1 MLPFSALWVLAVVPN
16 DAVERLFELALDCN
30 VGRKGEK
37 EALVILEVD
46 IVGNAITVLFFLLRG
61 RNEDRSGSSKLA
73 MESVHLEFR
82 KEKKP

>member
-1 MLPFSALWVLAVVPN
+1 MVPN
-16 DAVERLFELALDCN
+16 DAVERLFELALDCK

-46 IVGNAITVLFFLLRG
+46 ILGNAITVLFFLLRG
-61 RNEDRSGSSKLA
+61 KNEDRSGSSKLA
-73 MESVHLEFR
+73 MESVHLEFLR